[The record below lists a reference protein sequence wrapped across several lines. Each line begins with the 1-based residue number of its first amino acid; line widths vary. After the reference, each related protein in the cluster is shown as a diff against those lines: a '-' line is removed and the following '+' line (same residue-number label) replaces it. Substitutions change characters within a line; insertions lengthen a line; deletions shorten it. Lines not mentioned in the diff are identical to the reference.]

1 MTSPSCPVVRSVP
14 PFFSDPVCVTAV
26 HSMYSVLPPI
36 EVHARPVTTPGG
48 VTS

>member
-1 MTSPSCPVVRSVP
+1 MGLKCI
-14 PFFSDPVCVTAV
+14 
-26 HSMYSVLPPI
+26 HNLYSAPAM